1 MCTRSLVI
9 IEHECIETQVGDASE
24 WLRSYY
30 YEDRVLTRSLY
41 STLRLHL
48 LRYYAFEL
56 YIRSR
61 ILYPGTYLRDFDT
74 PESR

>member
-9 IEHECIETQVGDASE
+9 IEHECIESQVGDASE
-24 WLRSYY
+24 WLRSYD

-56 YIRSR
+56 
-61 ILYPGTYLRDFDT
+61 
-74 PESR
+74 